1 MTPLE
6 RKLLIMMEECAELS
20 HVCSKI
26 IRFGNTDRGLL
37 EELADVAAMS
47 DLIREEL
54 NINELEFRLAKD
66 RKFYNLSRYE
76 KF

>member
-26 IRFGNTDRGLL
+26 IRFGTMNKTLL
-37 EELADVAAMS
+37 QELADVAAMS
-47 DLIREEL
+47 DLIREEFK
-54 NINELEFRLAKD
+54 IDEIEFRLAKD